1 MRWSRSLI
9 PTLKEDPAEAEA
21 VSHRL
26 MARAGLVRQ
35 LAAGIYVYLPLGQRV
50 MDKVCAIIR
59 EEMNR
64 IGGQE
69 ITMPV
74 LHPAELWQQ
83 TGRWTAI
90 GEEMFRLKDRGSRDM
105 CLGMTHEEVIT
116 WLAAR
121 EIRSYRDL
129 PQTWYQVQT
138 KLRDEARPKS
148 GVLRTREFVMKDSYT
163 LDRDEAGLDKSYQ
176 LHKEAYCRIFERCGL
191 AFHVVES
198 DPGMM
203 GGAGAHEFM
212 APSQAGEDEIA
223 LCDRCGY
230 SANVELASSRP
241 RPPEFPDW
249 SLEEI
254 ATPNAGT
261 IEEVCALLNV
271 EPALTIKSLLLVTK
285 DGPLLA
291 LVRGDQQLHE
301 KKLSSVVGEFRPA
314 HRDEILSHLGAEAGS
329 LGPVGARLPIIADE
343 SLRVGRYIVGANKDG
358 FHLRGVVPGDH
369 FQPRWADLH
378 HTRSGDGCFRCGADL
393 RVERVIEVGNIF
405 KLGTKYSVSL
415 RAMYLNEAGEERP
428 IVMGSYGIGPARIAA
443 AAIEQHHDEQGI
455 IWPETIAPHQL
466 HLLPVNMR
474 DEKMVELAE
483 ALYAQLQA
491 ERVEVL
497 YDDRDERP
505 GVKFK
510 DADLLGLPVRLT
522 IGSRALKEGMV
533 ELKARKTGQEF
544 RVPPSEV
551 VSKAKSLLPQWKRH
565 CEERGDEAI
574 SQ

>member
-26 MARAGLVRQ
+26 MVRAGLVRQ

-50 MDKVCAIIR
+50 MDKVNAIIR

-69 ITMPV
+69 VTMPV

-83 TGRWTAI
+83 TGRWTVI
-90 GEEMFRLKDRGSRDM
+90 GDEMFRLKDRGMREM
-105 CLGMTHEEVIT
+105 CLGMTHEEVIA

-121 EIRSYRDL
+121 EVRSYRDL
-129 PQTWYQVQT
+129 PQTWYQIQV

-148 GVLRTREFVMKDSYT
+148 GVLRTREFLMKDSYT
-163 LDRDEAGLDKSYQ
+163 LDRDEAGLEKSYQ

-191 AFHVVES
+191 TFHVVES

-212 APSQAGEDEIA
+212 APSEAGEDEIA
-223 LCDRCGY
+223 LCNACGY
-230 SANVELASSRP
+230 SANIELARSLP
-241 RPPEFPDW
+241 RSPQFPDW

-261 IEEVCALLNV
+261 IEEICALLKI
-271 EPALTIKSLLLVTK
+271 EPALTIKSLVVVTK
-285 DGPLLA
+285 EGPLLA

-314 HRDEILSHLGAEAGS
+314 HRDEILSCLGAEAGS
-329 LGPVGARLPIIADE
+329 IGPVGARLPTIADE
-343 SLRVGRYIVGANKDG
+343 SLREGRYVVGANKDG

-369 FQPRWADLH
+369 FQPRWEDIH
-378 HTRSGDGCFRCGADL
+378 HARSGDGCFRCGADL

-415 RAMYLNEAGEERP
+415 KAMYLNEAGEEHP

-455 IWPETIAPHQL
+455 IWPEAIAPYQL

-483 ALYAQLQA
+483 TLYAQLQG

-510 DADLLGLPVRLT
+510 DADLLGFPLRLT
-522 IGSRALKEGMV
+522 IGSRALKEGLV
-533 ELKARKTGQEF
+533 ELKVRKTGQEF

-551 VSKAKSLLPQWKRH
+551 VSRAQSLLSQW
-565 CEERGDEAI
+565 
-574 SQ
+574 

>member
-1 MRWSRSLI
+1 MRWSQSLI

-26 MARAGLVRQ
+26 MVRAGMVRQ

-50 MDKVCAIIR
+50 LDKINAIIR
-59 EEMNR
+59 EEMSR

-83 TGRWTAI
+83 TGRWATI
-90 GEEMFRLKDRGSRDM
+90 GDEMFRLHDRGKREM
-105 CLGMTHEEVIT
+105 CLGMTHEEVVS

-121 EIRSYRDL
+121 EIHSYRDL
-129 PQTWYQVQT
+129 PQTWYQIQV

-148 GVLRTREFVMKDSYT
+148 GVLRTREFLMKDSYT
-163 LDRDEAGLDKSYQ
+163 LDRDEAGLDRSYR

-212 APSQAGEDEIA
+212 APSEAGEDEIA
-223 LCDRCGY
+223 LCGRCGY
-230 SANVELASSRP
+230 SANVELAGSHP
-241 RPPEFPDW
+241 RSPAFPAW

-261 IEEVCALLNV
+261 IEEVCALLKI
-271 EPALTIKSLLLVTK
+271 EPALTIKSLLLVAG

-291 LVRGDQQLHE
+291 LVRGDQHLHE
-301 KKLSSVVGEFRPA
+301 KKLSMAVGEFRPA
-314 HRDEILSHLGAEAGS
+314 HRDEILSHLGAGAGS
-329 LGPVGARLPIIADE
+329 IGPVGAMLPVIADE
-343 SLRVGRYIVGANKDG
+343 SLRAGRYVTGANKDG
-358 FHLRGVVPGDH
+358 FHLRGVVPGTH
-369 FQPRWADLH
+369 FQPRWADIH
-378 HTRSGDGCFRCGADL
+378 RAKAGDGCPRCDADL
-393 RVERVIEVGNIF
+393 QVERVIEVGNIF
-405 KLGTKYSVSL
+405 KLGTKYSVAL
-415 RAMYLNEAGEERP
+415 KAVYLNEAGEELP

-443 AAIEQHHDEQGI
+443 SAIEQHHDAQGI
-455 IWPETIAPHQL
+455 IWPDAIAPYQV

-474 DEKMVELAE
+474 DDKMLELGE
-483 ALYAQLQA
+483 MLYAQLQS
-491 ERVEVL
+491 ERVEVF

-510 DADLLGLPVRLT
+510 DADLLGLPLRLT
-522 IGSRALKEGMV
+522 IGSRALKEGVV
-533 ELKARKTGQEF
+533 ELKARKTGEEL
-544 RVPPSEV
+544 RVPPSEAASRARSILSSP
-551 VSKAKSLLPQWKRH
+551 SK
-565 CEERGDEAI
+565 
-574 SQ
+574 